1 MTNKEKI
8 ETTMYLNFVLLDLS
22 RMVFNITNND
32 LSHFERDL
40 KNIEQRIELVKY
52 MVKNS

>member
-8 ETTMYLNFVLLDLS
+8 ETEMYLNFVLLDLS
-22 RMVFNITNND
+22 KITFNVINND

-40 KNIEQRIELVKY
+40 KSIAQRIELVKY
-52 MVKNS
+52 MIKNS